1 MKIKTIGVI
10 GAGAA
15 GREIACAAL
24 LGGFETILEDVS
36 PEMLEQG
43 SGYIERALSECVAR
57 EELTPQQKDSA
68 LARFSTANRVDAACR
83 VADMLI
89 ETVPEEMEVKL
100 EIFTIFDKFAKP
112 NAILASN
119 TSLSIAEI
127 AAITFRAEDCVGMR
141 FIDRAKGTRLLE
153 IVRGLETSDGTVAAC
168 TEAGRRMGCEVM
180 VVSETPESIA
190 ITAQAEHGFR
200 VKGIS
205 E

>member
-1 MKIKTIGVI
+1 MEIKTIGVI
-10 GAGAA
+10 GASAA

-24 LGGFETILEDVS
+24 LGGYQTILEDVS
-36 PEMLEQG
+36 PDMLEQG
-43 SGYIERALSECVAR
+43 QGYIRRALSERVVRGNLA
-57 EELTPQQKDSA
+57 PQQKDKA
-68 LARFSTANRVDAACR
+68 LARFSTANRVDEVCR

-112 NAILASN
+112 SAILASN
-119 TSLSIAEI
+119 TSLCITEI
-127 AAITFRAEDCVGMR
+127 AAITFRTEDCVGMR
-141 FIDRAKGTRLLE
+141 FVDRASNSRVLK

-168 TEAGRRMGCEVM
+168 SEVGRRMGCEII

-190 ITAQAEHGFR
+190 ITAQAEEGFR
-200 VKGIS
+200 VKSIS